1 MECVKMSDNGI
12 DGIIGKK
19 STFIVGVG
27 GVLRAQFALKSTGE
41 THTMSEQD
49 LARAIAKDCLSQE
62 AKLYEE
68 ILASLRAEKRNLEL
82 AA

>member
-1 MECVKMSDNGI
+1 MSDNGI

-19 STFIVGVG
+19 PTFIQGTG
-27 GVLRAQFALKSTGE
+27 GVLRAHFALESTGQ

-62 AKLYEE
+62 AKLYEK
-68 ILASLRAEKRNLEL
+68 ILTSLRTEKRNLEL

>member
-1 MECVKMSDNGI
+1 MSDNGI
-12 DGIIGKK
+12 DGIIGQKP
-19 STFIVGVG
+19 TFTVGAG
-27 GVLRAQFALKSTGE
+27 GILRAHFALESTGQ

-68 ILASLRAEKRNLEL
+68 ILASLRTEKRNLEL

>member
-1 MECVKMSDNGI
+1 MSDNGI

-19 STFIVGVG
+19 PTFIQGTG
-27 GVLRAQFALKSTGE
+27 GVLRAHFALESTGQ

-49 LARAIAKDCLSQE
+49 LQRAIDKDPLSDAAE
-62 AKLYEE
+62 SYEK
-68 ILASLRAEKRNLEL
+68 ILMALRTEKRNLEL